1 MFPDTLDLG
10 SNAIRPVLIPLRPS
24 LFGLKHPGELSH
36 AVSILIP
43 EGVGFGR
50 RSTAEDRLRQI
61 QSVQGTPTRL
71 AVIIVGILTGMMA
84 LLVDRIALGLL
95 EMFDFSGFLFGA
107 LGVTLLVASLGLICS
122 RLSGFWWLSAIGT
135 AASLGLLALLA
146 AFGGARGFTTYYPS
160 GFSFSLELPR
170 DLGLPL
176 VWGFIVL
183 AGLAGVYRDVRE
195 LRGVPR

>member
-1 MFPDTLDLG
+1 M
-10 SNAIRPVLIPLRPS
+10 
-24 LFGLKHPGELSH
+24 
-36 AVSILIP
+36 SILIT

-61 QSVQGTPTRL
+61 QSVRGTQTRL
-71 AVIIVGILTGMMA
+71 AVIIVGILTGIMA

-95 EMFDFSGFLFGA
+95 EMFDFSGFLVGA
-107 LGVTLLVASLGLICS
+107 LGVALLVASLGLICS

-135 AASLGLLALLA
+135 AASFVLLALLA
-146 AFGGARGFTTYYPS
+146 AFGGARGFTDYYPS
-160 GFSFSLELPR
+160 GFTSSLELPR

-176 VWGFIVL
+176 VWGFNVL

-195 LRGVPR
+195 PRGVPR